1 MAEAIGIASG
11 LFTLAG
17 FALKST
23 QLLCEAIR
31 SFQSSK
37 REVRQLKEGLED
49 LVAVL
54 ASLQGL
60 STEDNPSLSALKSPL
75 LRCGRACEDFGAVI
89 VKCAPHA
96 DEDRKR
102 FRDWAK
108 LTYMGDDI
116 EKFKN
121 MLEGYK
127 STICIALADANL

>member
-11 LFTLAG
+11 LLTVAG

-23 QLLCEAIR
+23 QLLCETVR

-37 REVRQLKEGLED
+37 REVRQLREGLED
-49 LVAVL
+49 LTGVL
-54 ASLQGL
+54 GSLQDL
-60 STEDNPSLSALKSPL
+60 STEDNPALSALKRPL
-75 LRCGRACEDFGAVI
+75 LRCGRACQDFMAVI

-96 DEDRKR
+96 NEDRRR

-116 EKFKN
+116 EKFKY